1 MRLIERDSVHTN
13 FRLKIYHMEAV
24 RTLAEGTTTIR
35 AKEVR
40 AFGTEAA
47 DARLQQLNIQR
58 RKPTPHDVEIEIL
71 YCGVCHSDLH
81 TARNEWHGT
90 IYPCVPGHEIVGKIV
105 SVGNHVK
112 KFKVGDHAA
121 VGCMVDS
128 CRDCEYCKEGL
139 EQYCE
144 VGNTGTYNSPDKYLG
159 TQTYGGYSESIVVD
173 ENFVLRLPKNLDL
186 AATAPL
192 LCAGI
197 TTYSPLRHWKVGP
210 GKKVGIVGLGGL
222 GHMGVKLAK
231 AMGAEVIVYTTS
243 TSKVEDAKRL
253 GAHDVVLSK
262 DEDQMQR
269 YAGKLHFVLDAVSAQ
284 HDINAY
290 LSLLRVDGSLA
301 LVGAPE
307 HPLPVAAFSLIPY
320 RRSFAGSMI
329 GGIPE
334 TQEMLDF
341 CGKHN
346 IVSDI
351 EMINIQQINEAY
363 ERLLKGDVKY
373 RFVIDMASLKK

>member
-1 MRLIERDSVHTN
+1 
-13 FRLKIYHMEAV
+13 MEAV
-24 RTLAEGTTTIR
+24 RPIAEGIKIINTKTV
-35 AKEVR
+35 K
-40 AFGTEAA
+40 AFGSAA
-47 DARLQQLNIQR
+47 ANASLQQLNIQR
-58 RKPTPHDVEIEIL
+58 RNHTPHDIEIEIL

-81 TARNEWHGT
+81 TARNEWHST
-90 IYPCVPGHEIVGKIV
+90 IYPCVPGHEIVGRV
-105 SVGNHVK
+105 VNVGNHVK
-112 KFKVGDHAA
+112 KFKPGDIAA

-128 CRDCEYCKEGL
+128 CRQCDYCNEGL

-144 VGNTGTYNSPDKYLG
+144 EGCIGTYNSPDQHLG
-159 TQTYGGYSESIVVD
+159 AHTFGGYSESIVVD
-173 ENFVLRLPKNLDL
+173 EAYVLKVPENLDP
-186 AATAPL
+186 AASAPL

-210 GKKVGIVGLGGL
+210 GKKVGIVGIGGL

-231 AMGAEVIVYTTS
+231 AMGAEVIVFTTS
-243 TSKVEDAKRL
+243 ASKFEDARRL
-253 GAHDVVLSK
+253 GADDVVLSK
-262 DEDQMQR
+262 DDAQMSK
-269 YAGKLHFVLDAVSAQ
+269 YARKLHFVLDAVSAQ

-290 LSLLRVDGSLA
+290 LNLLRVDGSLA

-307 HPLPVAAFSLIPY
+307 HPLPVAAFSLIPF

-329 GGIPE
+329 GGIAE

-373 RFVIDMASLKK
+373 RFVIDMASLK